1 MDQSAF
7 LRITDKGTDEVA
19 HRTFKLGIK
28 LRSVLLLLHQPHSVQ
43 VTIQKSV
50 FPKEEI
56 VEAID
61 ALVQQGFVTVEAAP
75 PDAALQATAAP
86 AAPKPAPVA
95 QPAPAQQAAATPAA
109 APKAAAASD
118 SWDLEAEIILS
129 EAKFLLIDFCVECF
143 GMQSE
148 SLTDDIRA
156 CKSVNALSQLLR
168 ELIGL
173 VKKQK
178 PDQLIALQETVRKI
192 NETA

>member
-129 EAKFLLIDFCVECF
+129 EAKFLLIDFCVDCF